1 MLLAG
6 RHPGAVHAENL
17 QRLGGVAG
25 FTWHGRNPDA
35 FQKEAVSGRVSLCF
49 TRGRLPR
56 RDAHR
61 LVVDRVSLLLIE
73 ATGQAGS
80 GMNLDEA
87 SRLYD
92 DGAELLL
99 RTPSGL
105 SRLSKLEQSTLIIGL
120 EYLAAPAAGDAGI
133 SLLYGYDICVWEN
146 ARLCMME
153 KPVKWFISAI
163 VLGMSLAVLVHTADD
178 MLVVVPTSDMLT
190 DVPTS
195 DIATGSPSVIKWSK
209 RKEQYRKRCGHRACF
224 LLVIRTP
231 AEAGERVSL
240 TIDRV
245 RVLLAGGQAQLCA
258 DMDVML
264 SVFAPW
270 EAELVLRAVEGQP
283 QKCNAEGG
291 DLRLVGSKRRVA
303 TVPQA

>member
-1 MLLAG
+1 MS
-6 RHPGAVHAENL
+6 H
-17 QRLGGVAG
+17 
-25 FTWHGRNPDA
+25 
-35 FQKEAVSGRVSLCF
+35 CF
-49 TRGRLPR
+49 TRDRLPR
-56 RDAHR
+56 SHAHR

-73 ATGQAGS
+73 ATGRVGS
-80 GMNLDEA
+80 GLNLDEA

-105 SRLSKLEQSTLIIGL
+105 SRLSKLEQSTLVIGL
-120 EYLAAPAAGDAGI
+120 EYLAAPADAGI
-133 SLLYGYDICVWEN
+133 SLMYGYDVCVWEH

-178 MLVVVPTSDMLT
+178 MLVVVPTADMLT

-195 DIATGSPSVIKWSK
+195 DIATGSPAVIKWSK

-264 SVFAPW
+264 SVFTSW

-291 DLRLVGSKRRVA
+291 DLRLVGSNRRVA